1 MTKFTS
7 LFLAVALAACGGSK
21 PSTSTTTS
29 DQSATDGHATA
40 FKIGALDAWSIEDG
54 SIEGPNDGKTLGV
67 GVAPE
72 EINKVLAAAGLPTDK
87 IQLGIQA
94 LLVKDNG
101 KVYLFDTGA
110 ADASFAKAGKLQASL
125 AKANVKP
132 GDVTDIFLSHAH
144 PDHTY
149 GLVAKGALAFPNA
162 TIHMSKP
169 EWEFMQNVMPGMD
182 PGTKAI
188 VPVITTKVVAFDPGT
203 DVAPDVKAISTPGHT
218 PGHSSYEIGAGTDK
232 VFYLG
237 DVAHHSVVNVQKPDW
252 SDGFDGDHDAANAVR
267 AATLKNLA
275 SSGERV
281 FGVHF
286 PYPGVGR
293 IVQDGD
299 HQAFKA
305 DTL

>member
-1 MTKFTS
+1 MKKCAFVV
-7 LFLAVALAACGGSK
+7 LALAACGGSK
-21 PSTSTTTS
+21 PSKSSTSTV
-29 DQSATDGHATA
+29 SADGQATE
-40 FKIGALDAWSIEDG
+40 FKIGALDAWSLQDG
-54 SIEGPNDGKTLGV
+54 AIEGPNDGKTIGV

-72 EINKVLAAAGLPTDK
+72 EINKVLSANGLPTDTIK
-87 IQLGIQA
+87 LGIQT

-110 ADASFAKAGKLQASL
+110 ADASFAKAGHLQASL
-125 AKANVKP
+125 AKAGVKAA
-132 GDVTDIFLSHAH
+132 DVTDIFISHAH

-149 GLVAKGALAFPNA
+149 GLVANGALAFPNA

-188 VPVITTKVVAFDPGT
+188 VPVITSKVVAFDPGT
-203 DVAPDVKAISTPGHT
+203 DVVADVKAVTTTGHT
-218 PGHSSYEIGAGTDK
+218 PGHTSYEVGTGSDK
-232 VFYLG
+232 IFYLG

-252 SDGFDGDHDAANAVR
+252 NDGFDGDHDAANAMR
-267 AATLKNLA
+267 KQTLESLA
-275 SSGERV
+275 KSNERV

-286 PYPGVGR
+286 PYPGVGH

-299 HQAFKA
+299 HQVFKA